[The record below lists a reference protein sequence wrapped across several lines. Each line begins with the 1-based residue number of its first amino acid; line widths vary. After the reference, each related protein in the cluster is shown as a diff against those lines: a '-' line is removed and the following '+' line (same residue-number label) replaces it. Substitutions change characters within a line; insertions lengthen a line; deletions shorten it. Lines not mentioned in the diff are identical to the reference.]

1 MSDERPPGGPP
12 VAKPPRGE
20 TPGGAGFPDATG
32 GPGGKA
38 SPRPRFTAPRII
50 EMKRRGDPIVVVTAY
65 DFPTARIADAA
76 GVEILLVGDSLGTVV
91 LGYEST
97 LPVTVEDILHHTRAV
112 TRARPS
118 ALVVADMPFMS
129 YQVSDEQAVLN
140 AGRLVKEGG
149 ADAVKLEGGERV
161 APAVRRMVEAGIPVM
176 GHLGLTPQSV
186 LAFGGYKVQARG
198 EADQERLLREARLLE
213 QSGCFSL
220 VLEGIPARLGGL
232 VTRAIGI
239 PTIGIGAGP
248 QCDGQVLV
256 SHDLL
261 GLFLGHQPKFVR
273 RYAALGEAMREAFG
287 RYAADVKAR
296 RFPSDAESY

>member
-1 MSDERPPGGPP
+1 MSDERAAAGGTPGRTAGAGGP
-12 VAKPPRGE
+12 
-20 TPGGAGFPDATG
+20 
-32 GPGGKA
+32 
-38 SPRPRFTAPRII
+38 SQPRPRLTAPRIV
-50 EMKRRGDPIVVVTAY
+50 EMKRRGEPIAVVTAY
-65 DFPTARIADAA
+65 DFPTARIADEA

-97 LPVTVEDILHHTRAV
+97 LPVTIEEMLHHTRAV
-112 TRARPS
+112 TRAKPS

-129 YQVSDEQAVLN
+129 YQVSDDQAVLN

-161 APAVRRMVEAGIPVM
+161 VPAVRRMIEAGIPVM

-186 LAFGGYKVQARG
+186 LSFGGYKVQARG
-198 EADQERLLREARLLE
+198 EADQERLVREAQMLE
-213 QSGCFSL
+213 SAGCFSI
-220 VLEGIPARLGGL
+220 VLEGIPARLGAQ
-232 VTRAIGI
+232 VTRSLGI

-248 QCDGQVLV
+248 DCDGQVLV

-287 RYAADVKAR
+287 RYVADVRAH